1 MAASKLNSLSRNEW
15 LIIGLLYFIA
25 TAININKAYH
35 IDDTFHLEAANW
47 IKDNPL
53 RPMSGLINWD
63 DNKEP
68 MYVANQPPLYFYLIA
83 FVSKLFGNSEIIL
96 HLFQSIFTL
105 FSLVAFYKI
114 TKLLNLGK
122 GLLLTTFF
130 AFCPAFLVNQNLMV
144 DVPLLCFDL
153 WFLYYLLQQ
162 DVLSEPIRYWKASLI
177 LGLSLLIKYT
187 NIPLFVVLLITILWR
202 KQYRLLYVLLIPVF
216 ILGLWSLWN
225 YVEFS
230 AVHIVNR
237 PRNPMTLDLFTKN
250 LVDFITCVGAI
261 APFSLAFFVGYLS
274 RYKIITF
281 FIPLIALLF
290 IGLTVATAK
299 NRIFILTSND
309 ILSTAF
315 LINGLLIIV
324 VVILSV
330 WHNSFSSN
338 KKIDIADVVLVM
350 WIAAVSGFV
359 ILFAPFIASRHVLLI
374 IPPVLF
380 LGGRWLDNISILNA
394 SQAIL
399 VAASIGL
406 IIAISDWQFADFYR
420 RKAKEVTGVLP
431 RQSRIWTVGH
441 WGWQWYAQQNGFR
454 EVQTDSMQFHT
465 GDYLVRPSGVDSQEI
480 PNGVQLR
487 PVSALTSPFTWLT
500 FVSTGY
506 YNCFY
511 GRGTSWAYSKFPID
525 SIKIYQVTS
534 VPIKQGHIG
543 E

>member
-1 MAASKLNSLSRNEW
+1 MVKNKLVSLSRNEW
-15 LIIGLLYFIA
+15 LIIGLLYLVA

-63 DNKEP
+63 ENKEP
-68 MYVANQPPLYFYLIA
+68 MYVANQPPLYFYFIA
-83 FVSKLFGNSEIIL
+83 FVSKLFGNGEIVM

-105 FSLVAFYKI
+105 FSLIAFYKI
-114 TKLLNLGK
+114 TQLLKLK
-122 GLLLTTFF
+122 HGLLLTAFF
-130 AFCPAFLVNQNLMV
+130 TFCPAFLVNQNLMV

-153 WFLYYLLQQ
+153 WFLYYLLKQ
-162 DVLSEPIRYWKASLI
+162 DVRSEPVRYWKAGLI
-177 LGLSLLIKYT
+177 LSLSLLIKYT
-187 NIPLFVVLLITILWR
+187 NIPLLVVLFITILWR
-202 KQYRLLYVLLIPVF
+202 KQYRLLYVVLIPVVV
-216 ILGLWSLWN
+216 LGLWSLWN

-250 LVDFITCVGAI
+250 LVDFITCIGAI
-261 APFSLAFFVGYLS
+261 APFSIAFFVGYLS
-274 RYKIITF
+274 RYRIITL
-281 FIPLIALLF
+281 FIPLVAFLF
-290 IGLTVATAK
+290 VGLTLATAK

-309 ILSTAF
+309 ILSTVF

-324 VVILSV
+324 LVILSV
-330 WHNSFSSN
+330 WQNSFATE
-338 KKIDIADVVLVM
+338 KTIDTADVVLVI

-380 LGGRWLDNISILNA
+380 LGGRWLDSISITNA
-394 SQAIL
+394 AQAIL
-399 VAASIGL
+399 VTASIGL
-406 IIAISDWQFADFYR
+406 ILAISDWQFADFYR
-420 RKAKEVTGVLP
+420 RKAKEVADILP
-431 RQSRIWTVGH
+431 RQSRIWTAGH
-441 WGWQWYAQQNGFR
+441 WGWQWYAQQNGFK
-454 EVQTDSMQFHT
+454 EVQADSMQFHT
-465 GDYLVRPSGVDSQEI
+465 GDYLARPSGIDSQEI
-480 PNGVQLR
+480 PKGVQLQM
-487 PVSALTSPFTWLT
+487 VNALTSPFTWLT

-525 SIKIYQVTS
+525 SVKIYRVTS
-534 VPIKQGHIG
+534 VPIKQNPLV